1 MASLPPILPPKAR
14 AVSPPPVSLDTTTIA
29 ELAFDVSREPLRKP
43 IGFKGAEFREKW
55 VNRVTLTGATGASA
69 TAYGGL
75 AVLWSDERVFLG
87 HTETGANLLMASITE
102 FAAQLARGVPFHS
115 PLELHERVF
124 AEVHEYARN
133 VTRVHDL
140 HPTFTLNALVA
151 LDHAAWLLHAAERR
165 VTNFDDMVRGDF
177 DGLLTE
183 RHATLGVIPLLSY
196 TTTADEVVQLVDD
209 GHFFLKVKIGAAG
222 DEHRMLDTDK
232 KRLLELFRLVGHRET
247 PHTADGRI
255 RFYLDANGR
264 YRRREHVESLLDFA
278 DEHGILPQ
286 IALFEEPFHES
297 VEADV
302 HGLPV
307 MFAADESLHCVDD
320 VAARWDAGYRAIA
333 LKPAGKGLSTTL
345 RMAREAFRLGAS
357 CFVADSACTPILL
370 DWNKNVAARV
380 PALAGL
386 DCGVMEANGAQQYA
400 RWDEM
405 LSSHP
410 AAARPWIRPVDG
422 AFHFD
427 ASFFAGG
434 GLFNS

>member
-1 MASLPPILPPKAR
+1 MPSSPLIAR
-14 AVSPPPVSLDTTTIA
+14 SVPQSADVETIIA
-29 ELAFDVSREPLRKP
+29 EVAFDVSREPLRKP

-55 VNRVTLTGATGASA
+55 VSRVTLTGASGARA

-87 HTETGANLLMASITE
+87 HTETGANLLMAGVTE
-102 FAAQLARGVPFHS
+102 FAAQRARGLPFHS
-115 PLELHERVF
+115 PLELHSRIF
-124 AEVHEYARN
+124 GEVHDYARS
-133 VTRVHDL
+133 VTRVRDL

-151 LDHAAWLLHAAERR
+151 LDHAAWLLYAEERR
-165 VTNFDDMVRGDF
+165 LASFDAMVHADF
-177 DGLLTE
+177 DGLLPE
-183 RHATLGVIPLLSY
+183 KHATLAVIPLLSY

-232 KRLLELFRLVGHRET
+232 KRLLELYRLVGHRET

-264 YRRREHVESLLDFA
+264 YRRRDQVESLLDFA

-297 VEADV
+297 VDADV

-307 MFAADESLHCVDD
+307 MFAADESLHCIDD

-333 LKPAGKGLSTTL
+333 LKPAGKGMSPTL
-345 RMAREAFRLGAS
+345 RMAREAFRVGAS

-370 DWNKNVAARV
+370 DWNKNVAARL
-380 PALAGL
+380 PALAGI
-386 DCGVMEANGAQQYA
+386 DCGLIEANGVQQYA
-400 RWDEM
+400 HWETM
-405 LSSHP
+405 LASHP
-410 AAARPWIRPVDG
+410 ATAQPWIRPARG

-427 ASFFAGG
+427 ASFYAGG
-434 GLFNS
+434 GLFHHE